1 MTANSVSYKSPPG
14 SSSKRMAESG
24 DALSLQPRRSPLLKP
39 LYRRLDSYQK
49 RGVDFALSVRTAA
62 LLFEQGTGKTWICG
76 GIIEAL
82 MDHQFEGVLVVSL
95 ANLETTWVT
104 FFADHLPELTIC
116 RSWDTFKVAPA
127 PKLFLTH
134 YEGMRKKGMAER
146 VRRRGERMVFVGYD
160 ESQRLKNRTSL
171 DSRIA
176 AKLRACGKC
185 RTILTGTPIDENPA
199 ELWAQFRFLR
209 EDVFGD
215 TWSDFEDTFF
225 EPLTDKQQSL
235 KDRLGEVTPGSA
247 RWHMMMQQYGRLT
260 SKRGF
265 DFDKLDDFLDLVGP
279 YAMRVTKEVLNLPP
293 LNLHRVPLVMLG
305 EQRRVY
311 QDVAGDM
318 VTLLGD
324 TRLTTPMRVTQL
336 GRLHQICGGYVPDD
350 DGNMHEVGRTK
361 MRRLLQLV
369 AKKRKPI
376 VVCCK
381 YRTEIDEIV
390 IELNLAGY
398 AVSAIHG
405 GIKKK
410 ERPAIIQ
417 AFQRGQ
423 YDVIVV
429 QERTGGVGIDL
440 FKSSV
445 AIVYSLTYSRIDFE
459 QFLARVHR
467 RGQEFTVDVYLLY
480 VAGTVD
486 EDVYEA
492 ILRKDRITKKVLIE
506 LEQRRRQNGKERQG
520 RREAGRRQGYQDEA
534 GQGRRGI

>member
-1 MTANSVSYKSPPG
+1 MSQL
-14 SSSKRMAESG
+14 
-24 DALSLQPRRSPLLKP
+24 ALSVASAKRRRP
-39 LYRRLDSYQK
+39 LYAKLDPYQK
-49 RGVDFALSVRTAA
+49 NGVDFALEVRTAA

-82 MDHQFEGVLVVSL
+82 ISDSFEGLLVVSL
-95 ANLETTWVT
+95 ANLETTWVE
-104 FFADHLPELTIC
+104 FFNDHLPQLNLC
-116 RSWDTFKVAPA
+116 REWDTFKAAPS

-134 YEGMRKKGMAER
+134 YEGMRKKGMPER
-146 VRRRGERMVFVGYD
+146 VRRRGDRMTFIGYD

-171 DSRIA
+171 DSRVA
-176 AKLRACGKC
+176 AKLRACGKY
-185 RTILTGTPIDENPA
+185 RVILTGTPIDENPA

-215 TWSDFEDTFF
+215 TWADFEDTFF
-225 EPLTDKQQSL
+225 EPLTDKQLSL
-235 KDRLGEVTPGSA
+235 KERLGEVTPGSA

-260 SKRGF
+260 SKRAF
-265 DFDKLDDFLDLVGP
+265 DFDKLDDFLDLVEP

-293 LNLHRVPLVMLG
+293 LNLHRVPLAMFG

-318 VTLLGD
+318 VTTLGD

-369 AKKRKPI
+369 AAKRKPI

-381 YRTEIDEIV
+381 YRTEIEEV
-390 IELNLAGY
+390 VAELGAAGY
-398 AVSAIHG
+398 DVAAIHG
-405 GIKKK
+405 GVKKK
-410 ERPAIIQ
+410 ERPSIIQ
-417 AFQRGQ
+417 AFQRGR

-506 LEQRRRQNGKERQG
+506 LEQRRRHHGEERQG
-520 RREAGRRQGYQDEA
+520 RRQAGRQGYHED
-534 GQGRRGI
+534 QGYRRLQVRRRRPG